1 MDEVPPTGGLD
12 QPPETPASG
21 GSMAKHLGWPLAVM
35 FVAACGVM
43 AVALHQCSPGAQA
56 EKFAAAGGSMVKG
69 MEKLA
74 AAINEHTVTE
84 SFVQHVDSLKPDLN
98 NRLLVAE
105 RQTTETFSKEDS
117 SWHGTATA
125 ELRVPV
131 TYHYYVALTGAWELR
146 VQVTAAGVVGDVVA
160 PDLQALAPSINTSQL
175 EMKSANGWAN
185 WNGAQLQD
193 DLLKGLTGKLDQR
206 AGLQV
211 AQSFPPAHEAV
222 EKFVREWMLQE
233 YNLAPGTPVYLRV
246 RFHNEPDPLA
256 SAPPKG

>member
-1 MDEVPPTGGLD
+1 MDEAPLPGGAG
-12 QPPETPASG
+12 QPPETPAVG
-21 GSMAKHLGWPLAVM
+21 GGMAKHLGWPLAIM

-56 EKFAAAGGSMVKG
+56 EKFAAAGGSVVKG

-74 AAINEHTVTE
+74 AAISEHTVTQ
-84 SFVQHVDSLKPDLN
+84 SFVQHVDTLKPDLK

-105 RQTTETFSKEDS
+105 RQTTEIFSTQDA

-131 TYHYYVALTGAWELR
+131 TYHYYVALTGPWDLR
-146 VQVTAAGVVGDVVA
+146 VQVTNAGVVGEVVA
-160 PDLQALAPSINTSQL
+160 PNLQALEPSINTSQL

-206 AGLQV
+206 AGLQL

-222 EKFVREWMLQE
+222 EKFVRDWML
-233 YNLAPGTPVYLRV
+233 
-246 RFHNEPDPLA
+246 
-256 SAPPKG
+256 